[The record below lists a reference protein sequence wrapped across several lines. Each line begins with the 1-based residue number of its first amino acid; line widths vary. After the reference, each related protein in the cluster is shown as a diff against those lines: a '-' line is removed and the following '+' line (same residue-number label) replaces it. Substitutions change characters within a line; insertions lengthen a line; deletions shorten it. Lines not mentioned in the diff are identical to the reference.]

1 MSHDSEKIVQQAVIH
16 SLKRE
21 FIKASWWDEV
31 QDDVKTRLSWL
42 VEHIDEIG
50 SLFTLSFMSLF
61 RWEFERRKLEGDLV
75 TNLTASYVAT
85 LMGMR
90 ISEEAYQCGLVP
102 TRACLNLY
110 DYIEPNDAD
119 VAACLMFCQKV
130 EALEKAGILSMDGME
145 LKTSPSEMAKLLRT
159 RKKKKDKPIQEET
172 VEWDDFGDDPT
183 VN

>member
-1 MSHDSEKIVQQAVIH
+1 MSHDSDEIVQQAVIQ

-42 VEHIDEIG
+42 VEHVDEVG
-50 SLFTLSFMSLF
+50 SLFAHSFMSLF
-61 RWEFERRKLEGDLV
+61 RWEFERRKLEGDRV
-75 TNLTASYVAT
+75 TMASYFST

-90 ISEEAYQCGLVP
+90 ISEEAYQCGFVP
-102 TRACLNLY
+102 TRACLSLY

-119 VAACLMFCQKV
+119 VAACLMFCHKV
-130 EALEKAGILSMDGME
+130 EVLEKAGILSMDEME

-159 RKKKKDKPIQEET
+159 RKKKRAKPIQEET
-172 VEWDDFGDDPT
+172 VQWDDSGDDAPL
-183 VN
+183 N